1 MSFSPLAFAFQLV
14 NFLVLAW
21 LLKRWFYAPLL
32 AAVDARRA
40 ELANERAAAQAARV
54 AADAAKAEADARIQA
69 LDAERA
75 AVLDTARA
83 QAAADR
89 AHIAEA
95 ARKEAQDRLD
105 NAAARLAEEHAAAK
119 RTLRAEAVELGIV
132 LAGRFV
138 AGLPGHAVDQGLRE
152 ALAAW
157 RETLPPDQAAALFS
171 GAGTSLVAT
180 PAALDA
186 DAQAEWR
193 KLLAERFGAKAAPE
207 FAHNP
212 AIGAGIEIDFPG
224 GSVRFSL
231 RSTAEDVLAHA
242 DD

>member
-32 AAVDARRA
+32 AAVDARRT
-40 ELANERAAAQAARV
+40 ELANERAAAQAARL
-54 AADAAKAEADARIQA
+54 AADSAKAEADARMQA

-75 AVLDTARA
+75 AVLDAARA

-89 AHIAEA
+89 AHVAEA
-95 ARKEAQDRLD
+95 ARKEAQERLD

-119 RTLRAEAVELGIV
+119 RTLRAEAAELGIV

-138 AGLPGHAVDQGLRE
+138 AGLPGPAIDQGLRE

-157 RETLPPDQAAALFS
+157 RDALPAAQAAALLDGLAPS
-171 GAGTSLVAT
+171 RIAT
-180 PAALDA
+180 PFPLDA
-186 DAQAEWR
+186 DAQAAWR
-193 KLLAERFGAKAAPE
+193 TLFADRFCAKTSPE

-212 AIGAGIEIDFPG
+212 AIGAGVEIDFPG

>member
-40 ELANERAAAQAARV
+40 ELAGERAAAQAARV

-95 ARKEAQDRLD
+95 ARKEAQERLD
-105 NAAARLAEEHAAAK
+105 NAGARLAEELAAAK
-119 RTLRAEAVELGIV
+119 RSLRAEAVELGIA

-138 AGLPGHAVDQGLRE
+138 AGLPGPAVDRGLRE

-157 RETLPPDQAAALFS
+157 RAALPPEQAAALLD
-171 GAGTSLVAT
+171 GAGRSRIAT
-180 PAALDA
+180 PEPLDA
-186 DAQAEWR
+186 EAQAAWR
-193 KLLAERFGAKAAPE
+193 ALFAERFGAAVAPE
-207 FAHNP
+207 FTHSP
-212 AIGAGIEIDFPG
+212 AIGAGVEIDFPG

-242 DD
+242 DG